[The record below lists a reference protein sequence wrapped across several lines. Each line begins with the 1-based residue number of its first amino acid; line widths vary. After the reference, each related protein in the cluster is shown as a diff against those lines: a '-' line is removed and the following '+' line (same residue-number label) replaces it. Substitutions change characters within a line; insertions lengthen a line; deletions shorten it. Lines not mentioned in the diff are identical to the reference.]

1 MMDKL
6 KNIITKYIDVPQNTI
21 TDNMSINADLGI
33 DSFSLISMIVE
44 IEESFK
50 VEIPDYELGKFQTL
64 TDLYSYI
71 ESNARA

>member
-1 MMDKL
+1 MDQL
-6 KNIITKYIDVPQNTI
+6 KNIITKYIDVPQSAI
-21 TDNMSINADLGI
+21 QDNMSISSDLGI

-64 TDLYSYI
+64 NDLYNYI
-71 ESNARA
+71 SIKAKV